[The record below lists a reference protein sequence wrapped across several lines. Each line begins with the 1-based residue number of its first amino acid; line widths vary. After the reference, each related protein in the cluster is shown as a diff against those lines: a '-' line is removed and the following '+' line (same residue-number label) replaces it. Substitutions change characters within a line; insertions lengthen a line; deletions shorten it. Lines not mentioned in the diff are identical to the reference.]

1 MPIVVYEG
9 LGKYETA
16 NNIVS
21 IATKIVGSLAFNVI
35 WKLVRSKF
43 LEFIIY

>member
-1 MPIVVYEG
+1 MCKLHDAIVVYEG

-21 IATKIVGSLAFNVI
+21 IATKIVGSL
-35 WKLVRSKF
+35 SM
-43 LEFIIY
+43 